1 MIQSPRL
8 PPPYRLLTLAPDTE
22 SGSQARR
29 LAREG
34 ADDGTLLWSPREEAL
49 DCALILR
56 PQDAVERAVLVMYVA
71 MLGMT
76 EALGIVMPPMTEV
89 TYTWPNQ
96 IDANYARVGAIEID
110 LPEEIVPGSVPD
122 WLILYAKVAVGPL
135 PPETW
140 VQNSGVTSLRDEGL
154 ADLAPSDLLE
164 TFARHFLSWSYRWH
178 DEGFD
183 PVRAMWLI
191 NAPSHGK
198 EIDIEVGGVQLRGVF
213 SSIDDDGALVL
224 ESDGTSRRVDLC
236 GVLFGSSC

>member
-22 SGSQARR
+22 LGSQARR

-34 ADDGTLLWSPREEAL
+34 ADDGTLLWIPREEAL
-49 DCALILR
+49 DCALIVH
-56 PQDAVERAVLVMYVA
+56 PQDAAERAVQVMYVA

-96 IDANYARVGAIEID
+96 IDANYARVGSIEID
-110 LPEEIVPGSVPD
+110 LPEEFVPGSVPD

-135 PPETW
+135 APETW

-154 ADLAPSDLLE
+154 ADLTPSDLLE

-191 NAPSHGK
+191 HAPSQGK
-198 EIDIEVGGVQLRGVF
+198 EIDIDVGGVQLRGVF
-213 SSIDDDGALVL
+213 SGIDDDGALVL

-236 GVLFGSSC
+236 GVLLGPSC

>member
-22 SGSQARR
+22 LGSQARR

-34 ADDGTLLWSPREEAL
+34 ADDGTLLWVPRDEAL

-56 PQDAVERAVLVMYVA
+56 PQDVVERAVLVMYVA

-96 IDANYARVGAIEID
+96 NDANQARVGAIEID
-110 LPEEIVPGSVPD
+110 LPEEFVTVSFPD

-140 VQNSGVTSLRDEGL
+140 EQNSGVTSLRDEGL
-154 ADLAPSDLLE
+154 ADLTASDLLE

-191 NAPSHGK
+191 HAPSHGK
-198 EIDIEVGGVQLRGVF
+198 EIDIDAGGVQLRGVF
-213 SSIDDDGALVL
+213 SGIDDDGALVL
-224 ESDGTSRRVDLC
+224 ESDGTTRRVDLC
-236 GVLFGSSC
+236 DVLFGPSC